1 MNVRGM
7 HLLMSMNAS
16 RLAARERLS
25 STGIVLNIVFLH
37 SGVIVSKQA
46 RFLGFE
52 TKRTKQDVR
61 SAIPRTQKPFTGVIS
76 LQRVA
81 ECYSF
86 IHSFIE

>member
-16 RLAARERLS
+16 SLAARERLS
-25 STGIVLNIVFLH
+25 SAGIVLNIVFLH
-37 SGVIVSKQA
+37 SGVIVSKRAQ
-46 RFLGFE
+46 FLGFE

-61 SAIPRTQKPFTGVIS
+61 SAIPRAQKPFTGVIS

-86 IHSFIE
+86 IH